1 MAELT
6 GNTKL
11 NSLLTELNTNFSP
24 FEPVFKDISNYILPA
39 RGQYLEGRT
48 DQNVSNILGRYNN
61 ILDPTATRAASIAA
75 AMMQG
80 GLADSTT
87 RWFGIGL
94 MDKSLER
101 FGPVRTYLSAV
112 ENLMY
117 DVFDNSN
124 FYQVVQAAI
133 EEESGF
139 GTASVLAEEHDQLMV
154 NYRLTTAGQYRIAN
168 GADGFVDT
176 TVRTPKMTARE
187 MVQKFTFDRCSDQV
201 QKASKLTPFQYFDT
215 VQFIMPNEKFIEG
228 SPFPKDFLYR
238 NIWYE
243 PTEPDKRLFDS
254 GYHEKPFAAPRWSV
268 VGEIPNGFGPG
279 LLALGKVKMLQEF
292 EKGSVKGLHQTNTPP
307 MAINSKYKGNLS
319 LIPGA
324 SNYIPGDDMGK
335 VVAPLFRVDIRWK
348 DLEFKIENM
357 QKFIEKIFYN
367 DLFFLITQTTK
378 QITIPELLERQGEK
392 LLVLGPVVRRQITEL
407 FDPLMER
414 TFNIIQRRD
423 NFLKSLNFGGILPD
437 PPLELENAQI
447 KIHYDS
453 ALAQA
458 AQALASR
465 SINSQLTMVERVAG
479 LDEQSAMASTD
490 FITML
495 SMHADAVNAPVEM
508 TRSPEDAREI
518 LDAFRLA
525 DQKQAEQQQLLEA
538 TMGAKNLGQAK
549 VGEGSA
555 LDAIAEN
562 VQ

>member
-6 GNTKL
+6 GNAKL
-11 NSLLTELNTNFSP
+11 NSRKKELDDLFDL
-24 FEPVFKDISNYILPA
+24 FKPVYQDVSNYILPA
-39 RGQYLEGRT
+39 RGQYLEGRR
-48 DQNVSNILGRYNN
+48 DPDVNDIIGRFNN

-87 RWFGIGL
+87 RWFGVGL

-101 FGPVRTYLSAV
+101 FGPVKSYLSAV

-124 FYQVVQAAI
+124 FYQVVQTCI

-139 GTASVLAEEHDQLMV
+139 GTASVLAEEHDQFIV

-168 GADGFVDT
+168 GSDGFVDT
-176 TVRTPKMTARE
+176 TVRTPKMSARE

-201 QKASKLTPFQYFDT
+201 QKASKLTPYQYFDT
-215 VQFIMPNEKFIEG
+215 VQFIMPNEDFVEG
-228 SPFPKDFLYR
+228 SPFPKDFAYK

-243 PTEPDKRLFDS
+243 PTEDSKRLLDS

-268 VGEIPNGFGPG
+268 VGDIPNGFGPG
-279 LLALGKVKMLQEF
+279 MLALGKVKMLQEF
-292 EKGSVKGLHQTNTPP
+292 EKGSVKGLHKTNDPP
-307 MAINSKYKGNLS
+307 MAINSKYKGVLS
-319 LIPGA
+319 LLPGA
-324 SNYIPGDDMGK
+324 SNFMPGDDMGK
-335 VVAPLFRVDIRWK
+335 AAAPLFRIDIRWK
-348 DLEFKIENM
+348 DLEFKIESM

-407 FDPLMER
+407 FNPMMER

-423 NFLKSLNFGGILPD
+423 NFLKSLGFGGLLPD
-437 PPLELENAQI
+437 PPAELENAQI

-465 SINSQLTMVERVAG
+465 SINSQMSMVERVAG
-479 LDEQSAMASTD
+479 LDPQSAMASTD

-495 SMHADAVNAPVEM
+495 SMHADAINAPVEI
-508 TRSPEDAREI
+508 TRSPEDARAI

-525 DQKQAEQQQLLEA
+525 DQKAAEQQQLLEA
-538 TMGAKNLGQAK
+538 TTGAKNLGQAK
-549 VGEGSA
+549 VGEGTA
-555 LDAIAEN
+555 LDALAEG
-562 VQ
+562 V